1 MVPEDFEDYLE
12 VNKKHW
18 NVWARRDWPHKKELL
33 EQIRNG
39 GPFIEEVEPK
49 LAPYL
54 RNIQGKKV
62 FVPQFG
68 DGLVMLAC
76 AKRGAIVTG
85 VDLSSEQIRL
95 AEESSAYCGV
105 HVNLL
110 EADIQKLPEEV
121 PIDYFD
127 IAVTECGIFG
137 WIRNLDAWMNNVYK
151 VLKNGGK
158 LIVSDFHPLSV
169 IAEGKEG
176 RVTFKRSYFNQGS
189 KIVRPEKDVPHAI
202 EFLWKFSDVINAA
215 IHAGFR
221 IDYVEEYYVEQT
233 RRKKVPFLPTDFLL
247 VATKS

>member
-1 MVPEDFEDYLE
+1 LTSEDSKEYSK

-18 NVWARRDWPHKKELL
+18 NVWARRDWSYKKKRL

-49 LAPYL
+49 LVPYL
-54 RNIQGKKV
+54 KNIHGKKV

-95 AEESSAYCGV
+95 AKEAMAYCGV

-110 EADIQKLPEEV
+110 EADIQKLPEGV
-121 PIDYFD
+121 PHDYFD

-137 WIRNLDAWMNNVYK
+137 WIGNLNAWMDNVYK

-158 LIVSDFHPLSV
+158 LVVSDFHPLSV
-169 IAEGKEG
+169 IAEENEG
-176 RVTFKRSYFNQGS
+176 RVTFKRSYFDQS
-189 KIVRPEKDVPHAI
+189 AKIVRPEKDVPPAI
-202 EFLWKFSDVINAA
+202 EFLWKLSDIINAA

-221 IDYVEEYYVEQT
+221 IENLEEYYVKRA
-233 RRKKVPFLPTDFLL
+233 RRKKLPFLPTDFLL
-247 VATKS
+247 VATKG